1 MSIAE
6 NVIIEDSPSFE
17 ISDYVFRCAE
27 SLGIG
32 RLGGY
37 IKVSFADDIG
47 IFSGEADGTEDR
59 VDVRLRTNDVDD
71 TQLKVH
77 IAHELIHAVQ
87 ILTGRL
93 LHIGLTWCD
102 QRHSIVYKHIFDG
115 VEYVNVG
122 YADQPW
128 EEEAYRYEEEV
139 YQTIESGGKECSEVQ
154 SAIYPHRS

>member
-1 MSIAE
+1 MIAE

-47 IFSGEADGTEDR
+47 VFSGEADGTEDR
-59 VDVRLRTNDVDD
+59 
-71 TQLKVH
+71 
-77 IAHELIHAVQ
+77 
-87 ILTGRL
+87 
-93 LHIGLTWCD
+93 
-102 QRHSIVYKHIFDG
+102 
-115 VEYVNVG
+115 VNVG

-128 EEEAYRYEEEV
+128 EEEAYRYEEEI